1 MAVVRWK
8 GRFFLKK
15 ARILVVED
23 DPAMLAA
30 LSEYMEIEGHAVV
43 KASDLK
49 SAYEAIEAS
58 VPDIVIT
65 DYQLTDGDS
74 LQFLTNLKSMNLPT
88 KCIVLTGYGT
98 IELAVRAIKE
108 GAEQFVTKPVQFSVL
123 SSYVRACLEKQQT
136 MRMQLARNLRT
147 PRYDK
152 NPFQGTSAVI
162 RRLEEEVHKLVRTE
176 RPILIQGE
184 TGTGKGVLAE
194 WIHKRGRRAEETLV
208 DVNCAGLS
216 KELLESELFG
226 YEKGAFTGATAS
238 KQGLIEA
245 AHRGIL
251 FLDEV
256 GEMDLLVQPKLL
268 KILENSRFRRL
279 GDVRERTADIQVI
292 AATNR
297 NLLQSVKEMKFRED
311 LYFRMSTF
319 QVRIPALRERPED
332 IQSLAHTLLR
342 DLAKD
347 LARDQQELSRE
358 AQAALKAYSW
368 PGNIRELRNVLE
380 RVALTCE
387 SQVIQPDDLALAKQH
402 GEHHVATSTGP
413 TLEEVERRYISDI
426 LKEEQGK
433 VARAAT
439 RLGIPRSTLYQKI
452 KALGITTDGTDAH
465 ETTY

>member
-1 MAVVRWK
+1 
-8 GRFFLKK
+8 LKK
-15 ARILVVED
+15 AKLLVIDD
-23 DPAMLAA
+23 DPAVRTAV
-30 LSEYMEIEGHAVV
+30 SEFMELEGHSVAQ
-43 KASDLK
+43 APDLK
-49 SAYEAIEAS
+49 SAYQALENS
-58 VPDIVIT
+58 VPEIVIT
-65 DYQLTDGDS
+65 DYQLPDGDA
-74 LQFLTNLKSMNLPT
+74 LQFLTTLKSMNVPT
-88 KCIVLTGYGT
+88 QCIVLTGYGS
-98 IELAVRAIKE
+98 IDLAVRAIKE
-108 GAEQFVTKPVQFSVL
+108 GAEQFLTKPVQFSVL
-123 SSYVRACLEKQQT
+123 SSYVRACLETQHSR
-136 MRMQLARNLRT
+136 RMQLARSLRK

-152 NPFQGTSAVI
+152 DPFHGTSAAI
-162 RRLEEEVHKLVRTE
+162 RRLEQEINRFVHTE

-194 WIHKRGRRAEETLV
+194 WIHKKGPRAEETLV

-216 KELLESELFG
+216 KDLLESELFG
-226 YEKGAFTGATAS
+226 YEKGAFTGATGS

-268 KILENSRFRRL
+268 KVLENSRFRRL

-297 NLLQSVKEMKFRED
+297 NLMNSVRDMTFRED

-319 QVRIPALRERPED
+319 QVRIPSLRERPED
-332 IQSLAHTLLR
+332 ILPLANILLQ

-347 LARDQQELSRE
+347 LAREKQELSSA

-380 RVALTCE
+380 RVALTCDT
-387 SQVIQPDDLALAKQH
+387 QVIQPEDLGLVQRAAAGPQ
-402 GEHHVATSTGP
+402 VAVDAGP
-413 TLEEVERRYISDI
+413 TLEEVERQHISNI
-426 LKEEQGK
+426 LREEKGR
-433 VARAAT
+433 VAQAAM

-452 KALGITTDGTDAH
+452 KVFGITI
-465 ETTY
+465 EQESC

>member
-1 MAVVRWK
+1 M
-8 GRFFLKK
+8 KK
-15 ARILVVED
+15 ATILIVDD

-30 LSEYMEIEGHAVV
+30 VSEYMEIEGHSVIQ
-43 KASDLK
+43 ASDLK
-49 SAYEAIEAS
+49 SAYQAIENS
-58 VPDIVIT
+58 LPDIVIT

-74 LQFLTNLKSMNLPT
+74 LELLAKLKSMNVPT
-88 KCIVLTGYGT
+88 QCIVLTGYGT

-123 SSYVRACLEKQQT
+123 GSYVRACLEKQQS
-136 MRMQLARNLRT
+136 MRKQLARSLRT

-152 NPFQGTSAVI
+152 NPFQGTSTVI
-162 RRLEEEVHKLVRTE
+162 RLLEEEVNKLVRTE

-216 KELLESELFG
+216 KDLLESELFG
-226 YEKGAFTGATAS
+226 YEKGAFTGASAS

-268 KILENSRFRRL
+268 KVLENSRFRRL

-297 NLLQSVKEMKFRED
+297 NLLQSVREMKFRED

-319 QVRIPALRERPED
+319 QVRIPSLRERPED
-332 IQSLAHTLLR
+332 IQSLANALLR

-347 LARDQQELSRE
+347 LARDQQELSKE

-368 PGNIRELRNVLE
+368 PGNIRELRNILE

-387 SQVIQPDDLALAKQH
+387 EQVIQPEHLALAKQTH
-402 GEHHVATSTGP
+402 AEQHAATNTGA
-413 TLEEVERRYISDI
+413 TLEDVERQYISGI

-452 KALGITTDGTDAH
+452 KALGITTGRADVE
-465 ETTY
+465 ETTH